1 MRRNNRIQS
10 QTNAS
15 ADLVVQGKR
24 TGTAGRHHLRR
35 GGEKRKN
42 DVHGA
47 FLFSVEHGK
56 LSKREFCSLRK
67 NAGVGEEKCGRA
79 DSGNFRRYWNEGD
92 AEIDRELSG
101 CAKRRKKKPLLSFF
115 GQRPQQS
122 RPDSGYDALSGVL
135 FDEAALQDRGF
146 VEQAAARC
154 SVQGSKFWFNCNP
167 EYPSHWFY
175 TEWIQKREEKNLA
188 YLHFVMEDNPSL
200 SPQVK
205 RRYES
210 LYSGSFYRR
219 FIKGEWVNPQGSVY
233 PMFSQKNVVQTP
245 PQCSRF
251 YLSCDYGT
259 VNPCSM
265 GLWGESGGNW
275 YRLDEFYYDSKKE
288 GSCKTDEEYYADLK
302 ELCGSRTIEAVI
314 VDPSAA
320 SFIECIRRH
329 GEYWVKPADN
339 RVMQGIQLVSR
350 LLGQGKLLFC
360 ACCADSL
367 REFGEYRWEEGA
379 GKEQPKKENDHAMDE
394 IRYFAMEVFGKQKS
408 GFFAIS
414 QPRA

>member
-1 MRRNNRIQS
+1 MRLLTWWCTGSGQEQRDGIICDGAVRS
-10 QTNAS
+10 
-15 ADLVVQGKR
+15 GK
-24 TGTAGRHHLRR
+24 TICMA
-35 GGEKRKN
+35 
-42 DVHGA
+42 
-47 FLFSVEHGK
+47 
-56 LSKREFCSLRK
+56 
-67 NAGVGEEKCGRA
+67 
-79 DSGNFRRYWNEGD
+79 
-92 AEIDRELSG
+92 
-101 CAKRRKKKPLLSFF
+101 LSFF
-115 GQRPQQS
+115 LWSMANFQNAKFAVCAKTLASAQRNVVEPIQGVLEGIGMKITQKSTGNYLDVQS
-122 RPDSGYDALSGVL
+122 GARKNRYYLFSGKDRSKAALIQGMTLSGVL
-135 FDEAALQDRGF
+135 FDEAALQDRSF

-175 TEWIQKREEKNLA
+175 TEWIQKREEKNLY
-188 YLHFVMEDNPSL
+188 YLHFVMDDNPSL
-200 SPQVK
+200 SPAVK

-233 PMFSQKNVVQTP
+233 PMFSPKNVVQTP

-265 GLWGESGGNW
+265 GLWGESGGKW
-275 YRLDEFYYDSKKE
+275 YRLDEFYYDSKKK
-288 GSCKTDEEYYADLK
+288 GSCKTDEEYYAELK
-302 ELCGSRTIEAVI
+302 KLCGSRTIEAVI

-329 GEYWVKPADN
+329 GEYRVKPADN

-350 LLGQGKLLFC
+350 LLEEGKLLFC
-360 ACCADSL
+360 KQCADSL
-367 REFGEYRWEEGA
+367 REFGEYRWEEGV

-394 IRYFAMEVFGKQKS
+394 IRYFAMEVFYRQRG
-408 GFFAIS
+408 GFCAIS